1 MKKNNIIL
9 SILFSITFLLT
20 VFSLTAMS
28 KNFVKRVFV
37 DNNYYEVIEKN
48 INKNEYGIE
57 IDASLIKKDLN
68 KYINSRYM
76 NTYFVL
82 PNNKDNKNM
91 RDYYNENIKFLDY
104 LNFDVNSLIYIIY
117 IITILFIIVT
127 GLYFNKTKGSHK
139 LSVIIVSNFLVSVL
153 IFGLVKIYFSSES
166 TIVNAIIA
174 RANAYYLATS
184 IILLDIIF
192 LKEIF
197 LKFK

>member
-127 GLYFNKTKGSHK
+127 GLYFNKTKESHK

-192 LKEIF
+192 LKKIF